1 MKGPI
6 APGRSPDLPLHLDLA
21 KRESCLHKG
30 EFAMVLIQNTRVLVM
45 QVTFA
50 VVFTSVQ
57 SLILNS
63 SPLLLTFSGALHKTA
78 QENIATHHRPI
89 PPTHQGTSGCAARCR
104 LLRPGNASPR
114 APCAWSFQGQ
124 PVLTPVFSRACFP
137 QTGGAEQIPSNLS
150 HRQHSRWQAQCWRQ
164 GPKSTRRVCTRR
176 YLRSPGISPN
186 NTHRLLQ
193 LPAQG
198 INHFPVGYHFLSCVS
213 CAFLIG

>member
-1 MKGPI
+1 MP
-6 APGRSPDLPLHLDLA
+6 AQGRVCHGAHPEHTSSSDAGDLRCCVHQCSKPY
-21 KRESCLHKG
+21 S
-30 EFAMVLIQNTRVLVM
+30 EFFTF
-45 QVTFA
+45 VTDIFWG
-50 VVFTSVQ
+50 FT
-57 SLILNS
+57 
-63 SPLLLTFSGALHKTA
+63 

-89 PPTHQGTSGCAARCR
+89 PLTHQGTSGCAARCR
-104 LLRPGNASPR
+104 LLRPGIASPR